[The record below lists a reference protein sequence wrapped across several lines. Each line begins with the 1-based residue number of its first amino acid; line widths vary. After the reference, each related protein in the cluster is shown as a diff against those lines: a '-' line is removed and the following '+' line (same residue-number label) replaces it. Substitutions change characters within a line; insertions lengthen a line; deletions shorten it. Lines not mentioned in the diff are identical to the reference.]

1 MTAPELAASR
11 EFRELVEN
19 FSSEG
24 WDRAVGLRLIHAA
37 TNVLKECRKD
47 QSETIGRATALI
59 DVLNEFVKEPPRA
72 DRLEAT
78 LRAAMRLAD
87 LLEARR
93 WPERIDRNI
102 LPNRPQHW
110 TFVLAGDTHEGNDF
124 SESLES
130 LGFSVKNT
138 EDFDMVVS
146 VHRGGPMV
154 LLATISWLKANAE
167 RFVHTLPAGD
177 GLPDSYL
184 LVAVVDVADFCSHVI
199 ARQAGARLL
208 LNLPLDVGSL
218 VGELTGLAWMP
229 RSAFRVLLVD
239 DDAAALEL
247 SADILRAAGFEVLAL
262 TDPASAPNFIE
273 EFSPDTCVLGM
284 EMRACRGTDLAALL
298 RRNLRFARLPVVYL
312 STFADSRNQLDARV
326 AGANDFLVKPVDARL
341 LVAAVMTQARQH
353 RMLDTACRQQYQ
365 ARQRIEDFRGAIDAH
380 IALSVTDT
388 IGAIVDVNQK
398 FCEMSG
404 YRREELLGR
413 NHRIIKSGHHSPVVF
428 DDMWQ
433 TISTGG
439 IWQGEVQSRRK
450 DGELYWAWSTVAP
463 MLDAYGMPEQYVAI
477 RTDITEQKRVQV
489 ELNNNN
495 RLLDLL
501 RQALE
506 RFVSTDDLQDFSG
519 QLLDGILALTQS
531 AYGFIGGVLHDE
543 DGTPYLRTHAITD
556 ISWNEETRQLHKET
570 RVRGMEFRNLDTL
583 FGAVLKSGE
592 PVIANDPAVD
602 PRRGGV
608 PLGHP
613 PLDTFLGMP
622 ILYGGKLVGM
632 VGLANRPNGYDE
644 AAINFLRPFTVTYAA
659 VIESV
664 RLAQFRQQAINELHH
679 ARDAAEKTDRAK
691 LDYLANWEHE
701 LRTLLNALLGHAQIL
716 LMNEQL
722 DGNTRE
728 QAREILQSGQQTVRM
743 ISDMIGRL
751 GKDAQMPVSETASL
765 VASTQV
771 SADYCILVAEDNSA
785 NQAVLRMQLE
795 TLGFKVDIAADG
807 TVALEKWQS
816 GGHALILAD
825 RNMPGMDG
833 LELTRAIRAR
843 EKDSG
848 AYVPI
853 VAITAAQH
861 PEELAVCRKAGMD
874 DTLPKPIEIGDLRRM
889 LERWLPCASPL
900 ASKSSAALVPDT
912 SAYESKAALDID
924 YLVRIVGRVETSE
937 ARELVDL
944 FTSSANQELLA
955 CRRQLAERNGRTL
968 ALAMHKLKSSA
979 RMVGALRFAALAE
992 SIEDAAKVGRLE
1004 AVVTLLTE
1012 LENTLQDVEF
1022 AASRLSV
1029 PAGADF
1035 VATSGGPL
1043 PCHRVIVVDDDPVV
1057 RRQMTLLLSSLG
1069 VRQVVA
1075 LEGAEIALAEIARGG
1090 GEHDLLI
1097 TDLNMPGT
1105 DGIEFLRRLA
1115 ENGYRG
1121 CLVLAS
1127 GVEDMI
1133 LQTAADLARAKGLS
1147 LRGTLKKPA
1156 TGDALLQLLKA
1167 SCKKSMIQVPSSDEV
1182 GRQP

>member
-1 MTAPELAASR
+1 M
-11 EFRELVEN
+11 
-19 FSSEG
+19 
-24 WDRAVGLRLIHAA
+24 IHAA

-365 ARQRIEDFRGAIDAH
+365 ARQRIAAFRGAIDAH

-592 PVIANDPAVD
+592 PVKTHDDYTYLHSVAVCALMLSLA
-602 PRRGGV
+602 RQ
-608 PLGHP
+608 LN
-613 PLDTFLGMP
+613 LD
-622 ILYGGKLVGM
+622 
-632 VGLANRPNGYDE
+632 D
-644 AAINFLRPFTVTYAA
+644 
-659 VIESV
+659 
-664 RLAQFRQQAINELHH
+664 
-679 ARDAAEKTDRAK
+679 
-691 LDYLANWEHE
+691 
-701 LRTLLNALLGHAQIL
+701 
-716 LMNEQL
+716 
-722 DGNTRE
+722 E
-728 QAREILQSGQQTVRM
+728 QARLAGLGGLM
-743 ISDMIGRL
+743 HDL
-751 GKDAQMPVSETASL
+751 GKAAMPLEVLNKPGKLTDAEFAIVKRHPVEG
-765 VASTQV
+765 
-771 SADYCILVAEDNSA
+771 EKM
-785 NQAVLRMQLE
+785 LR
-795 TLGFKVDIAADG
+795 
-807 TVALEKWQS
+807 S
-816 GGHALILAD
+816 GGAE
-825 RNMPGMDG
+825 P
-833 LELTRAIRAR
+833 
-843 EKDSG
+843 
-848 AYVPI
+848 
-853 VAITAAQH
+853 
-861 PEELAVCRKAGMD
+861 
-874 DTLPKPIEIGDLRRM
+874 
-889 LERWLPCASPL
+889 
-900 ASKSSAALVPDT
+900 
-912 SAYESKAALDID
+912 AALDIALHHHEKMNGTGYPD
-924 YLVRIVGRVETSE
+924 RLAGDAISLLARMGAVCDVYDAVTSVRAYKCPWDPSAAMRQMSKWEGHFDKRIFSAFVKAVGIYPVGSLVRLSSQRLVVVVEP
-937 ARELVDL
+937 
-944 FTSSANQELLA
+944 
-955 CRRQLAERNGRTL
+955 G
-968 ALAMHKLKSSA
+968 K
-979 RMVGALRFAALAE
+979 E
-992 SIEDAAKVGRLE
+992 S
-1004 AVVTLLTE
+1004 LLT
-1012 LENTLQDVEF
+1012 
-1022 AASRLSV
+1022 
-1029 PAGADF
+1029 P
-1035 VATSGGPL
+1035 
-1043 PCHRVIVVDDDPVV
+1043 IV
-1057 RRQMTLLLSSLG
+1057 RIFFSL
-1069 VRQVVA
+1069 RSN
-1075 LEGAEIALAEIARGG
+1075 EPIP
-1090 GEHDLLI
+1090 
-1097 TDLNMPGT
+1097 M
-1105 DGIEFLRRLA
+1105 
-1115 ENGYRG
+1115 
-1121 CLVLAS
+1121 
-1127 GVEDMI
+1127 
-1133 LQTAADLARAKGLS
+1133 QTIDLAA
-1147 LRGTLKKPA
+1147 P
-1156 TGDALLQLLKA
+1156 
-1167 SCKKSMIQVPSSDEV
+1167 SCKDSIAGPEDPIRWNFTNIDDLWMT
-1182 GRQP
+1182 